1 MAIAP
6 IAITATP
13 AAEIGDRED
22 ALTTASTSAAAPS
35 TLLSPTPAA
44 LPSPKATP
52 NPPPPWLTSI
62 PSSGEPLAYR
72 TAVTPSTSCGPPP
85 PPPPENGPPRGDYS
99 AAVHRVPQSP
109 SAPHSEQCSAKLA
122 GSPSRRYSV
131 IAPRTTFQAVPSGGT
146 IVEGVHSTRTR
157 RPGRWRRSAW
167 DRPRPRTDGAFA
179 SRPLSPSSSS
189 SSSSSTPSV
198 RR

>member
-52 NPPPPWLTSI
+52 KPPPPWLTSI

-99 AAVHRVPQSP
+99 AAVHRVPAVAF
-109 SAPHSEQCSAKLA
+109 SAPLGAVQRQT
-122 GSPSRRYSV
+122 RR
-131 IAPRTTFQAVPSGGT
+131 IALTQVQRHCAADYVSGGALR
-146 IVEGVHSTRTR
+146 GHDCR
-157 RPGRWRRSAW
+157 
-167 DRPRPRTDGAFA
+167 
-179 SRPLSPSSSS
+179 
-189 SSSSSTPSV
+189 
-198 RR
+198 